1 MHYLSPTHSPPLTL
15 VRLLSQSLVQRAP
28 SGATVDSDTL
38 FEIGSLSKTFVA
50 LGLGHLVSAGTLR
63 WDDPVRKWLGEGL
76 TLGPHTY
83 VSEVLT
89 VRDLLAHR
97 TGLAEGQGDFLSGL
111 IPPSEVTA
119 RLAKVTPVRS
129 LRDVFQYSNTGWML
143 AGEVLRAAVGNASNW
158 CAALHTTV
166 LRPLN
171 LSSTFCHRN
180 EVPQDIAA
188 RHLAAVHKMNPCG
201 AEEGAGGATAREAAT
216 ENGHGE
222 GGEGSHHTSPRAPP
236 TPNLPPPLS
245 TYDEESL

>member
-1 MHYLSPTHSPPLTL
+1 MHYHSPTHSPPLTL

-236 TPNLPPPLS
+236 TPNPPPPLS